1 MGAWLIDWPYID
13 GAKFGE
19 GIDFLKANFVVLSAS
34 FVGARVA
41 SSVELGNF
49 WPDRWTTR
57 PAKPGNKEDP
67 TFCYLIQ
74 GRGRSPTEYVIQDR
88 RRSCKRPL
96 A

>member
-19 GIDFLKANFVVLSAS
+19 GIDFRKANFVVLSAS

-57 PAKPGNKEDP
+57 PANPGNKEDP
-67 TFCYLIQ
+67 TFCYLMRVED
-74 GRGRSPTEYVIQDR
+74 GPPPST
-88 RRSCKRPL
+88 
-96 A
+96 

>member
-1 MGAWLIDWPYID
+1 VGAWLIDWPYID

-19 GIDFLKANFVVLSAS
+19 GIDFRKANFVVLSAS

-57 PAKPGNKEDP
+57 PAKPGNREDP
-67 TFCYLIQ
+67 TFCYLMRVED
-74 GRGRSPTEYVIQDR
+74 GPPPST
-88 RRSCKRPL
+88 
-96 A
+96 

>member
-1 MGAWLIDWPYID
+1 VVAWFIGWPYFD

-19 GIDFLKANFVVLSAS
+19 RIDFRKANFVVLSAS

-57 PAKPGNKEDP
+57 PANPDK
-67 TFCYLIQ
+67 
-74 GRGRSPTEYVIQDR
+74 GRSDLLLSDEGGGRSPPST
-88 RRSCKRPL
+88 
-96 A
+96 